1 VAHGDRPADPDQ
13 RTRQANSFGAAADA
27 YDRARPSYPVEAVTD
42 ALGPPPQHILDLGA
56 GTGKLTRVVLAAGFD
71 VVAVDPDNGMLEVLG
86 RSAPQVDRRQGSA
99 EAIPADDGSFDA
111 IVAGQA
117 FHWFDVAT
125 AGPEMVRVL
134 RPGGLVALLWN
145 IRAAGAQ
152 DWIAAYDELVH
163 MVHNPSDDE
172 EPPVLGPLFTPP
184 QVRWY
189 EHEQRITVDDL
200 VALAESRSY
209 VITAAPADRERIL
222 SGVRDLGERTL
233 AATGEDT
240 LRLPY
245 RLQVWT
251 ARPL

>member
-13 RTRQANSFGAAADA
+13 RIRQANSFGAAAEA
-27 YDRARPSYPVEAVTD
+27 YDRARPNYPVEAVTD

-56 GTGKLTRVVLAAGFD
+56 GTGKLTRVVAGAGYD
-71 VVAVDPDNGMLEVLG
+71 VVAVDPDEGMLEVLG
-86 RSAPQVDRRQGSA
+86 RSAPQVDRRRGTA
-99 EAIPADDGSFDA
+99 EAIPADDAAFDA

-117 FHWFDVAT
+117 FHWFDVAKS
-125 AGPEMVRVL
+125 GPEMVRVL

-145 IRAAGAQ
+145 IRATGQQ
-152 DWIAAYDELVH
+152 DWIATYDELVN
-163 MVHNPSDDE
+163 MVHDASRDE
-172 EPPVLGPLFTPP
+172 EPPQLGPLFTAP

-209 VITAAPADRERIL
+209 VITAAPDDRERIL
-222 SGVRDLGERTL
+222 NGVRDLGDQTL

-251 ARPL
+251 ARAL

>member
-1 VAHGDRPADPDQ
+1 MAHGDRPADPDQ

-27 YDRARPSYPVEAVTD
+27 YDRARPSYPVQAVTD

-56 GTGKLTRVVLAAGFD
+56 GTGKLTRVVAAAGFD

-86 RSAPQVDRRQGSA
+86 RTAPQVDRRQGSA
-99 EAIPADDGSFDA
+99 EAIPADDNSFDA

-117 FHWFDVAT
+117 FHWFDVAK

-134 RPGGLVALLWN
+134 RPRGLVALLWN
-145 IRAAGAQ
+145 IRAAGEQ
-152 DWIAAYDELVH
+152 DWIAAYDELVQ
-163 MVHNPSDDE
+163 MVHNPSDDD
-172 EPPVLGPLFTPP
+172 EPPVLGSLFTTP

-189 EHEQRITVDDL
+189 EHEQRITIDDL
-200 VALAESRSY
+200 VALAQSRSY

-222 SGVRDLGERTL
+222 AEVRDLGERTL

-251 ARPL
+251 ARAL

>member
-1 VAHGDRPADPDQ
+1 MAHGDRPADPDQ
-13 RTRQANSFGAAADA
+13 RTRQANSFGAAAEA
-27 YDRARPSYPVEAVTD
+27 YDRARPSYPVAALTD
-42 ALGPPPQHILDLGA
+42 ALGPPPRHILDLGA
-56 GTGKLTRVVLAAGFD
+56 GTGKLTRVAVAAGYD
-71 VVAVDPDNGMLEVLG
+71 VVAVDPDAGMLEVLG
-86 RSAPQVDRRQGSA
+86 RSAPQVERRQGSA
-99 EAIPADDGSFDA
+99 EAIPAADDSFDA

-134 RPGGLVALLWN
+134 RPGGQVALLWN
-145 IRAAGAQ
+145 IRAAGAE

-163 MVHNPSDDE
+163 MVHNPTNDD
-172 EPPVLGPLFTPP
+172 EPPVLGPLFTAP

-189 EHEQRITVDDL
+189 EHAQRIGVDDL

-209 VITAAPADRERIL
+209 VITAAPAERERIL
-222 SGVRDLGERTL
+222 SGVRDLAQRTL
-233 AATGEDT
+233 TATGEDT

-251 ARPL
+251 AQAL

>member
-13 RTRQANSFGAAADA
+13 RTRQANSFGAAAEA

-56 GTGKLTRVVLAAGFD
+56 GTGKLTRVVAGAGYD
-71 VVAVDPDNGMLEVLG
+71 VVAVDPDEGMLEVLG
-86 RSAPQVDRRQGSA
+86 RSAPRVDRRQGTA
-99 EAIPADDGSFDA
+99 EAIPVDDHSFDA

-117 FHWFDVAT
+117 FHWFDVAKS
-125 AGPEMVRVL
+125 GPEMVRVL
-134 RPGGLVALLWN
+134 RPGGSVALMWN
-145 IRAAGAQ
+145 IRAAGAE
-152 DWIAAYDELVH
+152 DWIAEYDELVN
-163 MVHNPSDDE
+163 MVHNASRDDE
-172 EPPVLGPLFTPP
+172 PPQLGPLFTPP
-184 QVRWY
+184 KVRWY
-189 EHEQRITVDDL
+189 EHTQRITVDDL

-209 VITAAPADRERIL
+209 VITATPADRERIL
-222 SGVRDLGERTL
+222 TGVRDLGTQTL

-251 ARPL
+251 AKPL

>member
-1 VAHGDRPADPDQ
+1 MAHGDRPTDPDQ
-13 RTRQANSFGAAADA
+13 RSRQANSFGAAAEA

-56 GTGKLTRVVLAAGFD
+56 GTGKLTRVVAAAGYD
-71 VVAVDPDNGMLEVLG
+71 VVAVDPDASMLEVLG

-99 EAIPADDGSFDA
+99 EAIPAHDNSFDA

-117 FHWFDVAT
+117 FHWFDVARS
-125 AGPEMVRVL
+125 GPEMVRVL
-134 RPGGLVALLWN
+134 RPGGQVALLWN
-145 IRAAGAQ
+145 IREAGAE
-152 DWIAAYDELVH
+152 DWIAAYDELVK
-163 MVHNPSDDE
+163 MVHNAGDDDE
-172 EPPVLGPLFTPP
+172 PPQLGPLFTPP

-189 EHEQRITVDDL
+189 EHAQRITVDDL

-209 VITAAPADRERIL
+209 VITAAPAERQRIL
-222 SGVRDLGERTL
+222 AGVRDLGQRTL
-233 AATGEDT
+233 AVTGEDT

-251 ARPL
+251 ARAL